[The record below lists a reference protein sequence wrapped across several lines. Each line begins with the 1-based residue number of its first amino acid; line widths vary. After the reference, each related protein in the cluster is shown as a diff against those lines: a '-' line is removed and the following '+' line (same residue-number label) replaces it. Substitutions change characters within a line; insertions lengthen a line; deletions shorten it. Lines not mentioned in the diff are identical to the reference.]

1 MVNKV
6 SVARLEALGCP
17 PLEGGLAQRP
27 VASFRA
33 ASSWSNSTI
42 VPFRKKVGVPSTWAI
57 SASATSRAIW
67 SAMAFEATSV
77 RGRFD
82 ELPDLS
88 EHLVT
93 APLPELTEPTPA
105 LDLNAP
111 TWVPRGDISRDEP
124 YDPSDDDPLVVWN
137 LELDVTASEAT
148 TDHGR

>member
-1 MVNKV
+1 MERVHC
-6 SVARLEALGCP
+6 VACAGPARWEEARQRYRCTACRL
-17 PLEGGLAQRP
+17 
-27 VASFRA
+27 
-33 ASSWSNSTI
+33 
-42 VPFRKKVGVPSTWAI
+42 
-57 SASATSRAIW
+57 
-67 SAMAFEATSV
+67 AFEATSV